1 MIDPLLLQIISFGFA
16 LLFIT
21 AALHKFNNKLEFL
34 GILQAYQILPD
45 KSAGLVVNFL
55 PALEAVLGIT
65 WLLSGLLSFQLEFV
79 SLLSAML
86 LTAYTMAIGINLLR
100 GRRHIDCGCGFSS
113 LAKSGSTALSSGGIQ
128 QLSGGL
134 VIRNGLLILAAMIAA
149 IPPTQRALGFMD
161 NLNLVAALIALILLY
176 GAFNQL
182 LANNNAIGAWRNSAP
197 ADKTMGDA
205 HD

>member
-1 MIDPLLLQIISFGFA
+1 
-16 LLFIT
+16 
-21 AALHKFNNKLEFL
+21 
-34 GILQAYQILPD
+34 
-45 KSAGLVVNFL
+45 VVNFL
-55 PALEAVLGIT
+55 PGFEAALGIA
-65 WLLSGLLSFQLEFV
+65 WLVPGLLWLQFEFV

-113 LAKSGSTALSSGGIQ
+113 LAKPGSKALSSGGIQ

-149 IPPTQRALGFMD
+149 IPPTQRALGFID
-161 NLNLVAALIALILLY
+161 YLNLVTALTTLILLY

-182 LANNNAIGAWRNSAP
+182 LANHNAIGAWMNSAP
-197 ADKTMGDA
+197 TNKSMGDA
-205 HD
+205 HG